1 MGSVLMLQSVLVRTA
16 IRLIDES
23 FIRNMVLFQK
33 ESLLHENPDPDEFN
47 IPQKFIDMSDDERR
61 GFIRALRWVITEDD
75 LR

>member
-1 MGSVLMLQSVLVRTA
+1 
-16 IRLIDES
+16 LIDES

-61 GFIRALRWVITEDD
+61 GFIRAL
-75 LR
+75 